1 MYCSIDIIPTM
12 SQDDYQLGRDDGPHD
27 PVIELKDV
35 WVKIPVHTTETRNLK
50 SALLRSVTGGSLR
63 RSNQGAEIDA
73 LRGIS
78 CTINHGERVA
88 LIGHNGAGKS
98 TFLRLVSGI
107 YYPTTGSFLA
117 RCKVAPMLQK
127 SFITSPDLSGLQA
140 VKGHYLLLYGSL
152 RGFDQFLAEIVEFSG
167 LGDYIHLPMKG
178 YSDGMRAR
186 LMFAL
191 ITGSTHDCLALDE
204 GFGAG
209 DMRFYKKAR
218 MRMQKFVES
227 TGTLILASHADGLL
241 RRFCTRGL
249 VFDQGSIVYDGP
261 LEEALSYYNAQYS

>member
-1 MYCSIDIIPTM
+1 M
-12 SQDDYQLGRDDGPHD
+12 SQLQSDQIGHPQDLDENPQD
-27 PVIELKDV
+27 PVIELNDV
-35 WVKIPVHTTETRNLK
+35 WVKIPVLTTETRSLK
-50 SALLRSVTGGSLR
+50 SVLLRSVTGGSLR
-63 RSNQGAEIDA
+63 KSNQGAEIDA

-78 CTINHGERVA
+78 CKINHGERVA

-107 YYPTTGSFLA
+107 YFPTSGTFVA
-117 RCKVAPMLQK
+117 RRKVAPMLQK

-140 VKGHYLLLYGSL
+140 VKGHYLLLYGNL
-152 RGFDQFLAEIVEFSG
+152 RGFDSFLSEIVDFSG

-178 YSDGMRAR
+178 YSEGMRAR

-218 MRMQKFVES
+218 MRMQRFVDA

-241 RRFCTRGL
+241 RKFCKRGL
-249 VFDQGSIVYDGP
+249 VFDQGSIAYDAP
-261 LEEALSYYNAQYS
+261 LEEALEYYYANYS